1 MTQCLIVE
9 SSPDE
14 RRQLERLLSRYGF
27 DLASTHNLN
36 DALDYCRRETPD
48 VVLLADRPGGPD
60 VLGFIHRLNRLGG
73 KHRPVVLVCA
83 EGADAKGVG
92 RAIWAGASDCL
103 VQPFDADVLDTKL
116 RMSGLV

>member
-14 RRQLERLLSRYGF
+14 RRQLEHLLSPYGF
-27 DLASTHNLN
+27 DLASTHDMN
-36 DALDYCRRETPD
+36 DALDYCRREAPD

-60 VLGFIHRLNRLGG
+60 VLGFMLRLNRLGG
-73 KHRPVVLVCA
+73 RRRPVVLVCA
-83 EGADAKGVG
+83 ERADAEEVG

-103 VQPFDADVLDTKL
+103 VRPFDADVLDTKL